1 MKVLSEITETSPTD
15 GATYH
20 DSERML
26 QMITGYWVTQIVH
39 AVANF
44 CIADELAKGP
54 ATAADIA
61 SRRST
66 HPQATFRL
74 LRACVSLGLVTLDAQ
89 SRFVGTQ
96 LLDTLRSDAPGSLR
110 GMAISQAGSGHWLPW
125 GNFCQAIATGERQTM
140 ATLGDEIFD
149 YYARTPAEAE
159 AFTNAMTG
167 RTAELARE
175 AVRLIDTRSVAI
187 AADIGGAAGALIHAL
202 MQANPDLHGIVV
214 DLPNIVPSAVAAA
227 EKAGLQRRLS
237 VVAGNF
243 FDSVPAA
250 DLYVL
255 KYILHDWDDAE
266 CIRILENCRR
276 AMRPGGRVA
285 AIELHLGEADEPGF
299 APLVD
304 LNMMVMVTGRER
316 TASEYGALFAAAD
329 LRLANVTPTRSGMC
343 IMEAV
348 PA

>member
-1 MKVLSEITETSPTD
+1 MQLLSEITESSPGDDT
-15 GATYH
+15 TNH
-20 DSERML
+20 DCQRML

-66 HPQATFRL
+66 HPHATFRL
-74 LRACVSLGLVTLDAQ
+74 LRACVSIGLVTFDAQ

-110 GMAISQAGSGHWLPW
+110 GMAISQAGAGHWLPW
-125 GNFCQAIATGERQTM
+125 GNFCQAMATGERQTI

-149 YYARTPAEAE
+149 YYVRTPAEAE

-167 RTAELARE
+167 RTAEVARE
-175 AVRLIDTRSVAI
+175 AVRLIDTRSAAV

-202 MQANPDLHGIVV
+202 MQANPDLRGIVL
-214 DLPNIVPSAVAAA
+214 DLPNVVPSAIAAA

-237 VVAGNF
+237 VVAGDF
-243 FDSVPAA
+243 FDSVPEA
-250 DLYVL
+250 DLYIL
-255 KYILHDWDDAE
+255 KFILHDWDDAE
-266 CIRILENCRR
+266 CIRILKNCRR
-276 AMRPGGRVA
+276 AMCLGGRVA
-285 AIELHLGEADEPGF
+285 VIERHLGESNEPGF
-299 APLVD
+299 TPLVD

-316 TASEYGALFAAAD
+316 TTSEYGDLLAAAD
-329 LRLANVTPTRSGMC
+329 LRLASVTPTRSGMC

-348 PA
+348 PV